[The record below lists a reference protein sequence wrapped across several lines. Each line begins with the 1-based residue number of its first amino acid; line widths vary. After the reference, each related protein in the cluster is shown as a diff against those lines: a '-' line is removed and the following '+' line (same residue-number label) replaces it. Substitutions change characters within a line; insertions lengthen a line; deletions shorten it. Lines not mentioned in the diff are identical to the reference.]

1 MQLPINIDL
10 AIQSFRQ
17 LIPMLSVIIIFSL
30 LLLSAIL
37 ITWQLTKRNYED
49 YIRETID
56 QTADNILSRYET
68 KIMEVE
74 KLQAQAA
81 VDMQQKKELRAMIVR
96 LLEKLS
102 T

>member
-30 LLLSAIL
+30 LLLFAIL

-56 QTADNILSRYET
+56 QTADNILSRYEA

-74 KLQAQAA
+74 KLQAQAS
-81 VDMQQKKELRAMIVR
+81 VDKQQKKELRAMIVR
-96 LLEKLS
+96 LLEKL
-102 T
+102 

>member
-1 MQLPINIDL
+1 MQLPINVDL
-10 AIQSFRQ
+10 AIQSFWQ

-30 LLLSAIL
+30 LLLSAVL
-37 ITWQLTKRNYED
+37 ITWQLTKRNYVD

-56 QTADNILSRYET
+56 QTADNILSRYEE
-68 KIMEVE
+68 KITEVE
-74 KLQAQAA
+74 KLQAQAS
-81 VDMQQKKELRAMIVR
+81 VDKQQKKELRAMIVR